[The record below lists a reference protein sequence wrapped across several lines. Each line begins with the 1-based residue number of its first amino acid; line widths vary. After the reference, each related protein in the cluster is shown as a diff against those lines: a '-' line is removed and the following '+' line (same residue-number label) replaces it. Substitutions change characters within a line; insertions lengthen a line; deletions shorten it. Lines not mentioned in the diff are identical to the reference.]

1 LRKLGKISYLVLI
14 FEKRVKTFKILGNLA
29 ENPLR
34 SVWFEREKK
43 KKKIE
48 INRVR
53 GCSATFLLKTLGE

>member
-34 SVWFEREKK
+34 SVWFERKK
-43 KKKIE
+43 EKIE